1 MKYFLEDINKR
12 VKANAEK
19 FVFFCESEFYERV
32 KVVAKR
38 IIENRMERPIVLISG
53 PSGSGKTT
61 TALLLEQYLEHEGY
75 TAHTISLD
83 NYYREFSDE
92 EYILSKQGK
101 IELEAPSRLD
111 IQFLN
116 NELSLLLQYKE
127 VEIPKY
133 NFTLCKREYIGC
145 KIKRKEGD
153 IIIFEGTHALNP
165 SVIKIDDKFTTP
177 IFVGARSSVAFSDML
192 LSSQRIRLTR
202 RMLRDNSTRNHTI
215 EQTLSL
221 FDKVNEG
228 EAVFIK
234 PYISRCVESIDTFIP
249 YELNL
254 YRDLLFD
261 KLLKYE
267 GNKEVDYLLNFVE
280 NAEMVSE
287 SLVPNNSLIRE
298 FIGGSSI
305 KY

>member
-12 VKANAEK
+12 IKANAEK

-61 TALLLEQYLEHEGY
+61 TALLLEQYFEHEGY

-127 VEIPKY
+127 V
-133 NFTLCKREYIGC
+133 
-145 KIKRKEGD
+145 
-153 IIIFEGTHALNP
+153 
-165 SVIKIDDKFTTP
+165 
-177 IFVGARSSVAFSDML
+177 
-192 LSSQRIRLTR
+192 
-202 RMLRDNSTRNHTI
+202 
-215 EQTLSL
+215 
-221 FDKVNEG
+221 
-228 EAVFIK
+228 
-234 PYISRCVESIDTFIP
+234 
-249 YELNL
+249 
-254 YRDLLFD
+254 
-261 KLLKYE
+261 
-267 GNKEVDYLLNFVE
+267 
-280 NAEMVSE
+280 
-287 SLVPNNSLIRE
+287 
-298 FIGGSSI
+298 
-305 KY
+305 